1 MTSRAVA
8 LAACL
13 LLSTA
18 ALAQQTATTPA
29 PAAPAAAPADS
40 AKAKAAAK
48 KKAAKAKA
56 DAAKAEAAKADAD
69 KTALVVPPP
78 APAPAPAPAPVAA
91 PPPPPAAPAI
101 DPDEFRRQVMEEV
114 RKELQ
119 KTKDEVKQETA
130 WVEADSTAR
139 VQDSEAVEKLKQTV
153 NLFQPHG
160 YFRVRYEFFYDM
172 NLGRGADPGGYTLF
186 PQGFINSGNNK
197 SISDANMR
205 FRFDPTFMISEDIQI
220 HMTADIL
227 DNVLMGSDPQSDPVL
242 DQFTPLSALTSGRA
256 GVPIN
261 VKRVWGRINTQVGE
275 FTVGR
280 MGYNFGLGILHNDGN
295 GLDQDYGDTYD
306 RVAFSLREFKGLKLT
321 VSMDMLDKGASTT
334 GEEGELGR
342 SVDIDTLDDGY
353 RFAIEL
359 LRVDTLEEARRK
371 LDAGNWVINF
381 GAIVDLRI
389 QGWDTPDQVS
399 STLGISG
406 YNINGDA
413 ALRANVVQRAAKIYQ
428 PDAFIS
434 IRKDKF
440 RFETEVATTFG
451 NVGTR
456 ATNDA
461 STTDPTISQP
471 LTFGQVGMALQSSL
485 AFLPG
490 DALLIGIDAGGASGD
505 KGVYGFGARP
515 WRSGTGGIMGTNA
528 QGQPFQATGMGD
540 IDGPHFSYV
549 VGPNGQVNN
558 THGHINNFL
567 FNRAFNVD
575 MILWRN
581 LVTSVTSG
589 WYVKPNARYRPTGRK
604 GSGGDDTGFEISAG
618 IIYSQAWYAE
628 NTPGLALPLGVE
640 ADVGVTYDTADKL
653 HVGVMYG
660 ILLPLGGLGNTGYG
674 YGGGDQT
681 PQSASIAHA
690 VRAMVAMPF

>member
-1 MTSRAVA
+1 MSRLLA
-8 LAACL
+8 LTACI

-18 ALAQQTATTPA
+18 AVAQQAA
-29 PAAPAAAPADS
+29 PAAPSEPAASATKPAAKKKS
-40 AKAKAAAK
+40 AKSAPDAAKSDSKTDAKAAAK
-48 KKAAKAKA
+48 AEAKTATEANSATA
-56 DAAKAEAAKADAD
+56 DAAKA
-69 KTALVVPPP
+69 T
-78 APAPAPAPAPVAA
+78 PAPAPAPAPVAA
-91 PPPPPAAPAI
+91 PAAAVL

-119 KTKDEVKQETA
+119 KTKDEVKQETS

-139 VQDSEAVEKLKQTV
+139 VQDSEAVESLKRSV

-160 YFRVRYEFFYDM
+160 YFRVRYEFFNDM
-172 NLGRGADPGGYTLF
+172 NLGRGADPSGNTLF

-220 HMTADIL
+220 HMTADVL
-227 DNVLMGSDPQSDPVL
+227 DNVLLGSNPQNDPIL
-242 DQFTPLSALTSGRA
+242 DQYTPLSLLTSGRA

-261 VKRVWGRINTQVGE
+261 VKRVWGRVNTQLGE

-306 RVAFSLREFKGLKLT
+306 RVAFSLREFKGHRLT
-321 VSMDMLDKGASTT
+321 VMMDLLDKGASTT
-334 GEEGELGR
+334 GEFGSLGR

-353 RFAIEL
+353 RFALEI
-359 LRVDTLEEARRK
+359 LRVDTAEEARRK
-371 LDAGNWVINF
+371 LDAGNWVINY
-381 GAIVDLRI
+381 GITVDLRT
-389 QGWDTPDQVS
+389 QRWDTPGQVS
-399 STLGISG
+399 STLGVTG
-406 YNINGDA
+406 TNINGNT
-413 ALRANVVQRAAKIYQ
+413 ALRANVVQRAAKLYQ
-428 PDAFIS
+428 PDAFFS
-434 IRKDKF
+434 LRKDKF
-440 RFETEVATTFG
+440 SFETEVATTFG

-461 STTDPTISQP
+461 AITDPTISQP
-471 LTFGQVGMALQSSL
+471 IQFGQVGVALQSAL
-485 AFLPG
+485 AFMPA

-515 WRSGTGGIMGTNA
+515 WRSGTGGSMGTDA
-528 QGQPFQATGMGD
+528 AGQPFNATGPGN
-540 IDGPHFSYV
+540 IDGPHYNFS
-549 VGPNGQVNN
+549 NAAH
-558 THGHINNFL
+558 THGHINNFV
-567 FNRAFNVD
+567 FNRAFNID

-581 LVTSVTSG
+581 LVSSVTSG

-604 GSGGDDTGFEISAG
+604 GGGGDDTGFEVSLG
-618 IIYSQAWYAE
+618 LIYSQAWYAE

-640 ADVGVTYDTADKL
+640 GDVGVSYDTADKL

-660 ILLPLGGLGNTGYG
+660 ILIPLDGLGNTGTG
-674 YGGGDQT
+674 YSGGDQT
-681 PQSASIAHA
+681 PQTGSIAHS
-690 VRAMVAMPF
+690 VRAMVSMPF